1 MIIIIIIYN
10 FRKTI
15 KVKYELIKE
24 LTKANLKRIM
34 RQTDNSSKYKSE
46 DEFCSW
52 YRLYTRA
59 PPPPKRIIR
68 LDGLFDSSVNSA
80 NACPVEG

>member
-24 LTKANLKRIM
+24 LI
-34 RQTDNSSKYKSE
+34 KSQ
-46 DEFCSW
+46 FKKMC
-52 YRLYTRA
+52 L
-59 PPPPKRIIR
+59 
-68 LDGLFDSSVNSA
+68 
-80 NACPVEG
+80 